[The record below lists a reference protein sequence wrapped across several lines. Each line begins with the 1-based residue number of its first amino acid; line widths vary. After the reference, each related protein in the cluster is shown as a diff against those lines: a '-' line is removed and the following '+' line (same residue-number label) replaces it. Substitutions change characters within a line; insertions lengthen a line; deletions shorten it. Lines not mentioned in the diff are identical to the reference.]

1 MSVEIIG
8 LTKKFGQQ
16 AAVDDISFT
25 VKPGEIVGFLGPNG
39 AGKSTT
45 MKIITTYLP
54 PTAGKVTVFGE
65 DVIQQPRYV
74 RKLLGYLPEH
84 NPLYLDMYVKE
95 YLPFIGSLYGLKG
108 KNLKEKVTKMI
119 ELTGLTSEQH
129 KKLGTLSKGYRQRA
143 GLAQALIHDPK
154 VLILDEPTSGL
165 DPNQIVE
172 IRNLIKLMS
181 KDKIV
186 ILSTHI
192 MQEVQALCDRVVIIN
207 KGKIVADGK
216 VNELQSGMQDLEVLS
231 LEFSS
236 AVDLTELQQL
246 ENINSVEK
254 VNDLNYLVKVAG
266 KQDIRSQIFKLAGE
280 KNWPL
285 VGLKK
290 EENTMEK
297 IFQQLTKS
305 DNR

>member
-16 AAVDDISFT
+16 AAVDDISFS
-25 VKPGEIVGFLGPNG
+25 VNQGEIVGFLGPNG

-54 PTAGKVTVFGE
+54 PTRGKAMIFGQEVTE
-65 DVIQQPRYV
+65 KPLQV
-74 RKLLGYLPEH
+74 RKMLGYLPEH

-95 YLPFIGSLYGLKG
+95 YLPFVGRLYGMKG
-108 KNLKEKVTKMI
+108 KSLTTKVAEMV
-119 ELTGLTSEQH
+119 ELTGLSREQH
-129 KKLGTLSKGYRQRA
+129 KKLGALSKGYRQRV

-154 VLILDEPTSGL
+154 VLILDEPTTGL
-165 DPNQIVE
+165 DPNQIIE

-192 MQEVQALCDRVVIIN
+192 MQEVQALCDRAIIIN

-216 VNELQSGMQDLEVLS
+216 VNELQGTMQQVQVLS

-236 AVDLTELQQL
+236 PVDLSGLKAL
-246 ENINSVEK
+246 ENIESIEE
-254 VNDLNYLVKVAG
+254 VNELNYTVKVSG
-266 KQDIRSQIFKLAGE
+266 HEDMRSQIFKMAGE

-305 DNR
+305 

>member
-1 MSVEIIG
+1 MSVEISG

-54 PTAGKVTVFGE
+54 PTAGTVTVLGE
-65 DVIQQPRYV
+65 DVTQRPQNV
-74 RKLLGYLPEH
+74 RRVLGYLPEH

-95 YLPFIGSLYGLKG
+95 YLPFIGGLYGLKG
-108 KNLKEKVTKMI
+108 RQLKDKVAEMI

-129 KKLGTLSKGYRQRA
+129 KKLGALSKGYRQRA
-143 GLAQALIHDPK
+143 GLAQALIHDPR
-154 VLILDEPTSGL
+154 VLILDEPTTGL

-192 MQEVQALCDRVVIIN
+192 MQEVQALCDRAVIIN

-216 VNELQSGMQDLEVLS
+216 VSELQGGVQDQQVLAM
-231 LEFSS
+231 EFSGP
-236 AVDLTELQQL
+236 VDLSGL
-246 ENINSVEK
+246 
-254 VNDLNYLVKVAG
+254 NDLKAVQSIEKIDELNYQVMVKG
-266 KQDIRSQIFKLAGE
+266 KEDLRARIFKMAGE
-280 KNWPL
+280 KDWPL

-305 DNR
+305 QK